1 MYYNI
6 TRLRLMLRRA
16 PGGAPPSRGPAPR
29 GHVPRRSSRAGL
41 GLSHQLWIVQAG
53 IFLNALG
60 WGAVLPFEIIY
71 LHNGRG
77 FSLGVAGSV
86 IGVVTGLAVVA
97 SPAAGPVIDR
107 AGARATA
114 AGGGIALAAGYAGL
128 AAASRPWQAFAAAA
142 AAGIGNGALQPSQ
155 SALLAALAPAQLR
168 HRVIAVSRVATNVG
182 FGLGGGLGG
191 LVAALGLRGLVALFL
206 GNAATYL
213 LYVAVLVWAVAKEPP
228 AEPMPGGYRSVLR
241 DGRFVWLA
249 GINVAI
255 ITVGWGYF
263 SWVVPQYAHADL
275 AISPAH
281 IGLLL
286 LADAFTVAI
295 AQIPVSR
302 VLEGH
307 RRTTAIAISGV
318 IFTGSFLLIAAASW
332 TRAGPAY
339 AALLIAAIACGIGEC
354 FHTTALMPLVA
365 DMAPAALR
373 GRYMAAMSLS
383 WWIGLALAPTAGTRL
398 LAVSPAAALLPAA
411 GLALAASVAALALER
426 RLPAAISRTPRP
438 SVTSSPP
445 SSPDAARGNIPKTKS
460 AKCPGPGL
468 ATDRQAEQKEAFH
481 HPPRSG
487 A

>member
-6 TRLRLMLRRA
+6 NQLRRRLTSH
-16 PGGAPPSRGPAPR
+16 PSRGSAPPGYDAPPGRAPQR
-29 GHVPRRSSRAGL
+29 GQRAGF
-41 GLSHQLWIVQAG
+41 GLSRQLWIVQAG

-71 LHNGRG
+71 LHSGRG

-107 AGARATA
+107 VGARATA
-114 AGGGIALAAGYAGL
+114 VGGGIALAAGYAGL
-128 AAASRPWQAFAAAA
+128 AAATRPWQAFAAAA

-155 SALLAALAPAQLR
+155 SALLAALAPPQVR
-168 HRVIAVSRVATNVG
+168 HRLFAQSRVATNVG

-191 LVAALGLRGLVALFL
+191 LVAAHGLGGLVALFL
-206 GNAATYL
+206 GNAASYL
-213 LYVAVLVWAVAKEPP
+213 VYVAVLAAAVAKEPP
-228 AEPMPGGYRSVLR
+228 AAPMPGGYRHVLR
-241 DGRFVWLA
+241 DGRFLWLA
-249 GINVAI
+249 GINVAV

-275 AISPAH
+275 GVSTAR

-302 VLEGH
+302 ALEGR
-307 RRTTAIAISGV
+307 RRTTAIAIGGV
-318 IFTGSFLLIAAASW
+318 IFTGSFLLIAAAGW
-332 TRAGPAY
+332 MRAGPAY

-354 FHTTALMPLVA
+354 FHTTALMPLAA

-373 GRYMAAMSLS
+373 GRYMATMSLS
-383 WWIGLALAPTAGTRL
+383 WWVGLALAPTVGTRL
-398 LAVSPAAALLPAA
+398 LAASPAAALLPAA
-411 GLALAASVAALALER
+411 GLALAASAAALALDR
-426 RLPAAISRTPRP
+426 HPPAAISRTPRP
-438 SVTSSPP
+438 VAAGVTAS
-445 SSPDAARGNIPKTKS
+445 R
-460 AKCPGPGL
+460 
-468 ATDRQAEQKEAFH
+468 
-481 HPPRSG
+481 
-487 A
+487 

>member
-6 TRLRLMLRRA
+6 NRRRLAARPARGGAGRGDDGSPGRA
-16 PGGAPPSRGPAPR
+16 PQRGQ
-29 GHVPRRSSRAGL
+29 RAGP
-41 GLSHQLWIVQAG
+41 GLSRQLWIVQAG

-107 AGARATA
+107 WGARATL
-114 AGGGIALAAGYAGL
+114 AGGGIALAAGYGGL

-142 AAGIGNGALQPSQ
+142 VAGIGNGALQPSQ
-155 SALLAALAPAQLR
+155 SALLAALAPPQLR

-191 LVAALGLRGLVALFL
+191 LVAAHGLGGLVALFV
-206 GNAATYL
+206 GNAASYL
-213 LYVAVLVWAVAKEPP
+213 LYVAVLVWAVAKDPP

-249 GINVAI
+249 GINIAI

-275 AISPAH
+275 GISPAH

-302 VLEGH
+302 ALEGR

-332 TRAGPAY
+332 ARPGPAY

-383 WWIGLALAPTAGTRL
+383 WWIGLALAPTVGTRL

-411 GLALAASVAALALER
+411 GLALAASVAALALGQH
-426 RLPAAISRTPRP
+426 LPAAISRTPRP
-438 SVTSSPP
+438 E
-445 SSPDAARGNIPKTKS
+445 ALS
-460 AKCPGPGL
+460 AEIG
-468 ATDRQAEQKEAFH
+468 
-481 HPPRSG
+481 
-487 A
+487 

>member
-6 TRLRLMLRRA
+6 VRRWRMTRRA
-16 PGGAPPSRGPAPR
+16 
-29 GHVPRRSSRAGL
+29 HVVSQPRRAAQPHGNRRSEL
-41 GLSHQLWIVQAG
+41 GLTRQLWIVQAG

-71 LHNGRG
+71 LHDGRG

-114 AGGGIALAAGYAGL
+114 VGGGIALAAGYAGL
-128 AAASRPWQAFAAAA
+128 AAASRPWQAFAAAT

-155 SALLAALAPAQLR
+155 SALLAALAPPERR
-168 HRVIAVSRVATNVG
+168 HRVVATSRVATNVG
-182 FGLGGGLGG
+182 FGLGGGIGG
-191 LVAALGLRGLVALFL
+191 LVAAHGLGGLVALFL

-213 LYVAVLVWAVAKEPP
+213 LYVAVLAAAVAKEPP
-228 AEPMPGGYRSVLR
+228 AEPTPGGYRRVLR
-241 DGRFVWLA
+241 DTRFVWLA
-249 GINVAI
+249 GINVAV

-275 AISPAH
+275 GISPAA

-286 LADAFTVAI
+286 LANAFIVAI

-302 VLEGH
+302 ALEGR
-307 RRTTAIAISGV
+307 RRTTAIAISCG
-318 IFTGSFLLIAAASW
+318 IFTGGFLLIAAANWARS
-332 TRAGPAY
+332 GPAY
-339 AALLIAAIACGIGEC
+339 TALLIAAIALGIGEC

-373 GRYMAAMSLS
+373 GRYMATMSLS
-383 WWIGLALAPTAGTRL
+383 WWIGLALAPTVGTRL
-398 LAVSPAAALLPAA
+398 LAVSPAVSLLPAT
-411 GLALAASVAALALER
+411 GLAAAAGIAALSLGR
-426 RLPAAISRTPRP
+426 RIPEAISRTPRP
-438 SVTSSPP
+438 S
-445 SSPDAARGNIPKTKS
+445 AATAAGH
-460 AKCPGPGL
+460 A
-468 ATDRQAEQKEAFH
+468 
-481 HPPRSG
+481 
-487 A
+487 

>member
-6 TRLRLMLRRA
+6 RRLR
-16 PGGAPPSRGPAPR
+16 RGP
-29 GHVPRRSSRAGL
+29 RAGL
-41 GLSHQLWIVQAG
+41 DLSRQLWVVQAG

-60 WGAVLPFEIIY
+60 WGAVLPFEVIY
-71 LHNGRG
+71 LHSGRG
-77 FSLGVAGSV
+77 FSLGVAGSI

-128 AAASRPWQAFAAAA
+128 AAATRPWQAFAAAA
-142 AAGIGNGALQPSQ
+142 VAGIGNGALQPSQ
-155 SALLAALAPAQLR
+155 SALLAALAPPLLR

-191 LVAALGLRGLVALFL
+191 LVAAHGLGGLVALFL

-213 LYVAVLVWAVAKEPP
+213 LYVAVLVWAVAKDPP
-228 AEPMPGGYRSVLR
+228 AEPMPGGYRQVLR

-263 SWVVPQYAHADL
+263 SWVVPQYAHAGL
-275 AISPAH
+275 GISPAR

-286 LADAFTVAI
+286 LADAFAVAI

-302 VLEGH
+302 ALEGR
-307 RRTTAIAISGV
+307 RRTMAIAISGV
-318 IFTGSFLLIAAASW
+318 IFAGSFLLITAAGW
-332 TRAGPAY
+332 MRAGPAY
-339 AALLIAAIACGIGEC
+339 AALLIAAIACGLGEC

-373 GRYMAAMSLS
+373 GRYMGAMGLS
-383 WWIGLALAPTAGTRL
+383 WWIGLALAPTVGTRL

-411 GLALAASVAALALER
+411 GLALAASVAALGLGQH
-426 RLPAAISRTPRP
+426 LPAAISRTPRP
-438 SVTSSPP
+438 SAAAAA
-445 SSPDAARGNIPKTKS
+445 DA
-460 AKCPGPGL
+460 
-468 ATDRQAEQKEAFH
+468 
-481 HPPRSG
+481 
-487 A
+487 